1 MARIVFISPYLRGG
15 KNAARLANRTRYVAT
30 RDGVELLKDNAD
42 ALPET
47 KKQHDYILR
56 LLRSFPEAKEL
67 AEYEEYVSSPSQ
79 QNASAL
85 IGQMQEQV
93 VATLD
98 GRENFVDYIANRPG
112 AQLRGEHGLWDADGK
127 VKVLQKAIDEVANHK
142 GTVWTPIISLPREE
156 AERLGYDNVENWQA
170 LINASICDI
179 AQGYK
184 IAPEHLRWYA
194 ALHEKEK
201 HVHVHMI
208 VFSTDPKE
216 GYLTKQGIRQIKSA
230 FAKQIY
236 RQDRI
241 NIYERQTQYRDALQ
255 RDAESLMSLY
265 IRQMEE
271 GTISSPKLTL
281 LVSELS
287 ERLKNCSGKKVYGYL
302 PPAVK
307 RIVDEIVDEHAADER
322 VASAYALWQEMREEV
337 GALYSNTPPEK
348 LPLSRQKE
356 FKPVRNMVIREVLKM
371 DMAQTAEDATK
382 MSKQVSL
389 PPLTSAPSQGNPAPA
404 SVKDEQAPDITPSAA
419 ACVIRML
426 HHMGG
431 IFRDSGG
438 TETFYTGLRI
448 DRKRRKQLQEK
459 RLAMGHKADDHE
471 DFEMRQQ

>member
-1 MARIVFISPYLRGG
+1 MARIVFISPYLKGE

-30 RDGVELLKDNAD
+30 RDGVELLKDNAA

-93 VATLD
+93 VAMLD

-127 VKVLQKAIDEVANHK
+127 VPVLQKAIDEVANHK

-156 AERLGYDNVENWQA
+156 AERLGYDNAENWQA

-208 VFSTDPKE
+208 VFSKDPKE
-216 GYLTKQGIRQIKSA
+216 GYLTTQGIRQIKSA

-255 RDAESLMSLY
+255 RDAESLMSSY

-271 GTISSPKLTL
+271 GTISSPKLAL

-307 RIVDEIVDEHAADER
+307 RIVDEIVDELAADER
-322 VASAYALWQEMREEV
+322 VAAAYSLWQEMREEV
-337 GALYSNTPPEK
+337 CALYSNTPPEK

-371 DMAQTAEDATK
+371 DMAHAVEAAPEQREESGLPQLTA
-382 MSKQVSL
+382 
-389 PPLTSAPSQGNPAPA
+389 PPQNGSAPA
-404 SVKDEQAPDITPSAA
+404 SVEDEQSPDITPSAA

-431 IFRDSGG
+431 IFRDSCG

-471 DFEMRQQ
+471 GFEMQQQ